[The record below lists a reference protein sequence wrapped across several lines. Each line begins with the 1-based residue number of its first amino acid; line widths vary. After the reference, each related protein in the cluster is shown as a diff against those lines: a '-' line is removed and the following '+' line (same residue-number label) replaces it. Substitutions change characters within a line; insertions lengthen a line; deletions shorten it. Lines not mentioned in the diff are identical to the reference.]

1 MLAQHNLYNL
11 ITPLI
16 KRIKALD
23 SILEKLQTHCAER
36 NIADAVFLNDR
47 LYPDMLPFAS
57 QVRIV
62 TDFTKGAAGR
72 LTGSDIPKF
81 EDNEDTIA
89 QLRDRI
95 AALIA
100 YFDTFNASQFDG
112 AESKDIVLKLS
123 ADRELKFNG
132 WGYVN
137 DFVLPNVYFH
147 LTTAYNILR
156 HRGVGLGK
164 ADFLGGWTA

>member
-1 MLAQHNLYNL
+1 MQAQHNLYDL
-11 ITPLI
+11 ITPLV

-23 SILEKLQTHCAER
+23 TILEKLQTHCTEH

-47 LYPDMLPFAS
+47 LYPNMLPFAS

-62 TDFTKGAAGR
+62 TDFTKGAASR

-81 EDNEDTIA
+81 EDNEATIA

-100 YFDTFNASQFDG
+100 HLDTFNASQFEG
-112 AESKDIVLKLS
+112 ADSKDILLKLPG
-123 ADRELKFNG
+123 DRELKFNG
-132 WGYVN
+132 WDYMN

-164 ADFLGGWTA
+164 VDFLGG